1 MTAAAPARPSFGFTR
16 HAVDRYIERL
26 HDGRYD
32 DSKALLELVAATHTA
47 ELVPRPSWLGN
58 RVWTVAAP
66 AMRWIAV
73 PEAGREIIVTVVDG
87 ADQGIEEE
95 RIEYDALRVR
105 RLLERIPQIGRA
117 EATSPIPV
125 SDGDYRSWA
134 GLEHR
139 RIEVERKRFALLRDA
154 LMTPTERMVRIRDKR
169 EARLADKEAARAF
182 ALTEQQAAIMRR
194 NELLEAM
201 AARLAEVD
209 AECSATLLET
219 WSRLRQPPGCG
230 SPKGKEDG

>member
-1 MTAAAPARPSFGFTR
+1 MTTVAPVRPSFGFTR

-47 ELVPRPSWLGN
+47 ELMPRPSWLGN
-58 RVWTVAAP
+58 RVWTVASP
-66 AMRWIAV
+66 AMRWISV
-73 PEAGREIIVTVVDG
+73 PEAGREVIVTVVGG

-95 RIEYDALRVR
+95 RIEYDAMRVR
-105 RLLERIPQIGRA
+105 RLLERVPQIGRT
-117 EATSPIPV
+117 EATSPIPA
-125 SDGDYRSWA
+125 SDGDYRTWA

-139 RIEVERKRFALLRDA
+139 RLQTEQKRFALLRDA
-154 LMTPTERMVRIRDKR
+154 LMTPTERMVRIRNKR
-169 EARLADKEAARAF
+169 ETRVADKEASRAF
-182 ALTEQQAAIMRR
+182 ALTEQHAAIVRR
-194 NELLEAM
+194 NELLETM

-209 AECSATLLET
+209 AEGSAALLET